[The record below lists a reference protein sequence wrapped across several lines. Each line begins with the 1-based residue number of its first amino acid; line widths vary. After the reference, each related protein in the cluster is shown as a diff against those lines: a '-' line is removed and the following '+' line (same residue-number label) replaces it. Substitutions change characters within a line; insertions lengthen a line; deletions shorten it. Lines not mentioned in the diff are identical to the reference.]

1 MGAAV
6 TMNSCIASRT
16 ERQWME
22 KVVPNRIART
32 GFLLCV
38 LLPLITLLLASG
50 VGADGN
56 VTVESIILF
65 KTHEWFGRKPTVYF
79 QCLEEQKVYLP
90 DVVEKNAQY
99 SFLGQESWQPLTT
112 LYGAKCKRC
121 GIYEEDTVKAD
132 DTFFEWELCPKAFT
146 SPDGR
151 YEVIQENEFNATFI
165 CKDCIP
171 QRWSKRCARWHNS
184 MQIMEFE
191 LRQQL
196 PISVPA
202 FPAPVSGTDG
212 QAVKTESEEDE
223 EKDEKGAGLAFL
235 IIVLVFVVL
244 VGLGVVAYTKWRQK
258 QRAEQQANFIKLF
271 EDKDDDLDELYHDH
285 L

>member
-6 TMNSCIASRT
+6 TMNSGIASRT

-22 KVVPNRIART
+22 KVVPYRTART
-32 GFLLCV
+32 GYLLCV
-38 LLPLITLLLASG
+38 LLPLIMLLLASG

-56 VTVESIILF
+56 VTVESITLF
-65 KTHEWFGRKPTVYF
+65 KAHEWFGRKPTVYF
-79 QCLEEQKVYLP
+79 QCREEQKVYLP
-90 DVVEKNAQY
+90 DVVEKNLQY

-112 LYGAKCKRC
+112 LYGTKCKRC

-132 DTFFEWELCPKAFT
+132 DTFYEWELCPKAFT

-171 QRWSKRCARWHNS
+171 QS
-184 MQIMEFE
+184 
-191 LRQQL
+191 
-196 PISVPA
+196 
-202 FPAPVSGTDG
+202 TDG
-212 QAVKTESEEDE
+212 QAVKTENEEEE
-223 EKDEKGAGLAFL
+223 EKGEKGAGLAFL

-258 QRAEQQANFIKLF
+258 QRAEQQARFVKMF
-271 EDKDDDLDELYHDH
+271 EDDDDLDAELGLKDD